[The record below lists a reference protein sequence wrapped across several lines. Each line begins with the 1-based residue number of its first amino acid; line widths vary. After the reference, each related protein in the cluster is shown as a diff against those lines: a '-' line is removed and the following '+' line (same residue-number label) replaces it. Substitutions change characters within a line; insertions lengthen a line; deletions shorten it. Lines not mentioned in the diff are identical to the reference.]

1 VRETMTSIL
10 PIVIFIVVFAVL
22 NRLQFGS
29 VD

>member
-1 VRETMTSIL
+1 MTSIL

>member
-1 VRETMTSIL
+1 MTSIL

-29 VD
+29 ID